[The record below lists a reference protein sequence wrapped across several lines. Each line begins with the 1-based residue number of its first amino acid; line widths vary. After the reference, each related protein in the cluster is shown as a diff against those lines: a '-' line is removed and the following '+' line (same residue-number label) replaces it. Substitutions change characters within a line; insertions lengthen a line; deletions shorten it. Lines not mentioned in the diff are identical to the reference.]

1 MTKVIGITGGIGS
14 GKTTLCK
21 HLKKKGYL
29 VHDSDKF
36 VSSIYKK
43 PNKRFLKFLKKNVSK
58 EVVQKDKINKIKVS
72 SIIFNKD
79 EVRKKLEK
87 YIHKE
92 VKISR
97 ESFIKKNRKNNKGA
111 IFVDIPLLLEN
122 NLEKNFDIVVCV
134 LSKKKLR
141 TERVLKSKKFTKQ
154 ILNKIF
160 KSQTSDRDRR
170 LRSQIII
177 NNNKTKKDF
186 IFSAERVLMELLKWE
201 KL

>member
-21 HLKKKGYL
+21 YLKKKGYL

-97 ESFIKKNRKNNKGA
+97 ESFIKKKPKKQQGR
-111 IFVDIPLLLEN
+111 
-122 NLEKNFDIVVCV
+122 NFCRY
-134 LSKKKLR
+134 S
-141 TERVLKSKKFTKQ
+141 TF
-154 ILNKIF
+154 
-160 KSQTSDRDRR
+160 
-170 LRSQIII
+170 
-177 NNNKTKKDF
+177 
-186 IFSAERVLMELLKWE
+186 A
-201 KL
+201 

>member
-1 MTKVIGITGGIGS
+1 MTTARLAVLDDILS
-14 GKTTLCK
+14 NNEHREC
-21 HLKKKGYL
+21 
-29 VHDSDKF
+29 
-36 VSSIYKK
+36 
-43 PNKRFLKFLKKNVSK
+43 
-58 EVVQKDKINKIKVS
+58 EE
-72 SIIFNKD
+72 IFNALIK
-79 EVRKKLEK
+79 
-87 YIHKE
+87 KE

-186 IFSAERVLMELLKWE
+186 IFSAERALMEFLKWE